1 MNIIRIAL
9 IAPQEKDRQQLR
21 EQMFSYAVRWKVA
34 VVTDCF
40 DCLEE
45 FAMAA
50 QSGGYQLVCL
60 RGGERQWRA
69 AEELR
74 RIRGEGETLWAYLEE
89 GQALRAKVLTAA
101 DTFGAVE
108 WRRVSGMNT
117 VMTDYFALAPRHAR
131 DAILPIKHPL
141 RTDDIHYIQA
151 QKQTLLLYTAYD
163 RVRARLGFQAMALL
177 LDGEPQF
184 LICPGGLILN
194 TDKVSRVEGRV
205 VALENGKRLMLE
217 EPGGPGAPGP
227 PGGPPFPYAGANGLS
242 QMTQTVFCAIIG
254 QIPQR
259 EGDDF
264 MKYEDIRRQV
274 LTAIRQA
281 SAQGLIHG
289 TSGNI
294 SVRDREAGVAA
305 ITPSGRPYDTMEPGD
320 IAIVTL
326 DGEWVDGPY
335 APSSETPMH
344 TAVYRARPDVG
355 AVVHNHALF
364 CTVMAMAV
372 DELPPSTPPQAEFA
386 PIRVVP
392 FAVPGSRALAASVAA
407 ALGTDGLAVL
417 LRNHGSLCCG
427 RDLPAAMTAAAY
439 VEEAAQVAYYAS
451 ALGRFTPLGE
461 ADIRACKEM
470 LAAGRAV

>member
-1 MNIIRIAL
+1 
-9 IAPQEKDRQQLR
+9 
-21 EQMFSYAVRWKVA
+21 
-34 VVTDCF
+34 
-40 DCLEE
+40 
-45 FAMAA
+45 
-50 QSGGYQLVCL
+50 
-60 RGGERQWRA
+60 
-69 AEELR
+69 
-74 RIRGEGETLWAYLEE
+74 
-89 GQALRAKVLTAA
+89 
-101 DTFGAVE
+101 
-108 WRRVSGMNT
+108 
-117 VMTDYFALAPRHAR
+117 
-131 DAILPIKHPL
+131 
-141 RTDDIHYIQA
+141 
-151 QKQTLLLYTAYD
+151 
-163 RVRARLGFQAMALL
+163 
-177 LDGEPQF
+177 
-184 LICPGGLILN
+184 
-194 TDKVSRVEGRV
+194 
-205 VALENGKRLMLE
+205 
-217 EPGGPGAPGP
+217 
-227 PGGPPFPYAGANGLS
+227 
-242 QMTQTVFCAIIG
+242 
-254 QIPQR
+254 
-259 EGDDF
+259 

-305 ITPSGRPYDTMEPGD
+305 ITPSGRPYDIMEPGD

-326 DGEWVDGPY
+326 EGEWVDGPY

-392 FAVPGSRALAASVAA
+392 FAVPGSRALAASVTA

-427 RDLPAAMTAAAY
+427 RDLPAAMNAAAY

-470 LAAGRAV
+470 LTAGRAV

>member
-1 MNIIRIAL
+1 
-9 IAPQEKDRQQLR
+9 
-21 EQMFSYAVRWKVA
+21 
-34 VVTDCF
+34 
-40 DCLEE
+40 
-45 FAMAA
+45 
-50 QSGGYQLVCL
+50 
-60 RGGERQWRA
+60 
-69 AEELR
+69 
-74 RIRGEGETLWAYLEE
+74 
-89 GQALRAKVLTAA
+89 
-101 DTFGAVE
+101 
-108 WRRVSGMNT
+108 
-117 VMTDYFALAPRHAR
+117 
-131 DAILPIKHPL
+131 
-141 RTDDIHYIQA
+141 
-151 QKQTLLLYTAYD
+151 
-163 RVRARLGFQAMALL
+163 
-177 LDGEPQF
+177 
-184 LICPGGLILN
+184 
-194 TDKVSRVEGRV
+194 
-205 VALENGKRLMLE
+205 
-217 EPGGPGAPGP
+217 
-227 PGGPPFPYAGANGLS
+227 
-242 QMTQTVFCAIIG
+242 
-254 QIPQR
+254 
-259 EGDDF
+259 

-392 FAVPGSRALAASVAA
+392 FAVPGSRALAASVTA

-427 RDLPAAMTAAAY
+427 RDLPAAMNAAAY

-470 LAAGRAV
+470 LAAGRAEGLSFTVASAYRSTDSQRQLFDEDVEARVSEGMTEDEAREETARWTMPPGCSEHETGLAVDIVATDNQRLDDTQEQTPETIWLHENCWRFGFILRYPAGKEDVTGIDYESWHYRYVGIEAARYLTEQQLTLDEFWAS

>member
-1 MNIIRIAL
+1 MSKNSL
-9 IAPQEKDRQQLR
+9 GR
-21 EQMFSYAVRWKVA
+21 ELPEQVGSYRVRPYEGAYQPLPEVKP
-34 VVTDCF
+34 VVTRRT
-40 DCLEE
+40 
-45 FAMAA
+45 AGHRVP
-50 QSGGYQLVCL
+50 GGNKLVP
-60 RGGERQWRA
+60 
-69 AEELR
+69 
-74 RIRGEGETLWAYLEE
+74 TL
-89 GQALRAKVLTAA
+89 K
-101 DTFGAVE
+101 
-108 WRRVSGMNT
+108 
-117 VMTDYFALAPRHAR
+117 
-131 DAILPIKHPL
+131 DAIIASGLK
-141 RTDDIHYIQA
+141 
-151 QKQTLLLYTAYD
+151 
-163 RVRARLGFQAMALL
+163 
-177 LDGEPQF
+177 DG
-184 LICPGGLILN
+184 
-194 TDKVSRVEGRV
+194 
-205 VALENGKRLMLE
+205 
-217 EPGGPGAPGP
+217 
-227 PGGPPFPYAGANGLS
+227 
-242 QMTQTVFCAIIG
+242 MTISFHHSF
-254 QIPQR
+254 R
-259 EGDDF
+259 EGD
-264 MKYEDIRRQV
+264 KVIGQV